1 AARPRRVR
9 FPRGAKRAVEIP
21 DADRV
26 DLAVVTFD
34 AINRILRELDRGD
47 LLCGQRGRQLD
58 RALVTP
64 FRFRHD
70 MLLRF
75 PDGMMRSLT
84 ECRNRRLIAID
95 MWLAVIAGRSSNKSA
110 VIAR

>member
-1 AARPRRVR
+1 
-9 FPRGAKRAVEIP
+9 
-21 DADRV
+21 
-26 DLAVVTFD
+26 
-34 AINRILRELDRGD
+34 
-47 LLCGQRGRQLD
+47 
-58 RALVTP
+58 
-64 FRFRHD
+64 

-110 VIAR
+110 VIAREGGRSSIPETRIGELALTTSAAAYWMPHLRGA